1 MHIVRPEIE
10 EERTIFVLLDEAH
23 GVHRDAVGNIL
34 VFPQRRLSA
43 FHVADARNAVHNA
56 LVVPVI
62 RAGLQFRQQL
72 GIFFSG
78 RLALEVLCIADGD
91 RVVGIEVDGTLVLH
105 VNTRHTVARSRHD
118 VRVIESHLG
127 RSGSYALVPVLFAV
141 LGAHPQMP
149 FTYGSGSVSGLTE
162 YFGQRQPVGTDDQC
176 GIARGN
182 PRTFSPPRIFSGEE
196 TVARRSAGGGSRVRI
211 GESHAI
217 AGQRIGMRRLDTGSA
232 VAREIAESDIVGI
245 NQYDVRPF
253 VFLRLQRGERKG
265 RSGQQTGFRKKM
277 FIHIFM
283 FYH

>member
-10 EERTIFVLLDEAH
+10 EERTVFVLLDEAH

-43 FHVADARNAVHNA
+43 FHVAYTRNTVHNA
-56 LVVPVI
+56 LVVTVI

-78 RLALEVLCIADGD
+78 RLALEVLRIADGD
-91 RVVGIEVDGTLVLH
+91 RIVGIEVDGTLILH
-105 VNTRHTVARSRHD
+105 VDTRHTVARSRHD
-118 VRVIESHLG
+118 VRVVEPYLG

-141 LGAHPQMP
+141 FGAHPQMP
-149 FTYGSGSVSGLTE
+149 FAYGSGSVSGLTE

-182 PRTFSPPRIFSGEE
+182 PRAFSAPRVFSGKE

-211 GESHAI
+211 GESHAVVCE
-217 AGQRIGMRRLDTGSA
+217 RIGMRRLNAGSA
-232 VAREIAESDIVGI
+232 VA
-245 NQYDVRPF
+245 
-253 VFLRLQRGERKG
+253 
-265 RSGQQTGFRKKM
+265 
-277 FIHIFM
+277 
-283 FYH
+283 